1 MRVRSFIASLCLLV
15 AFAAIP
21 AQAEAQIQ
29 SRSAGSRFWVDVN
42 FGVNFHAQSE
52 TTFTFDYGQEWP
64 NNPAHTFIHATYDK
78 PSTAYPFDI
87 GGGYMFTNRFGVGA
101 SWSRYSME
109 DPALLQADVPDFD
122 AGFPN
127 GFGQAD
133 SDPLKRTESMFN
145 ISAMFNIMSNDR
157 MEFRAYA
164 GPTHFGYDATMI
176 FDIAWSQIFNSTGS
190 DVTIVDYET
199 REATGSGWGFH
210 AGADFSWMFTPNF
223 GVGAGL
229 RWAQGKVT
237 LEPEPLS
244 ETDQEITVG
253 GVQVLFGA
261 RFRFGRR

>member
-29 SRSAGSRFWVDVN
+29 SRAAGSRFWVDVN
-42 FGVNFHAQSE
+42 FGVNIHAQSE

-64 NNPAHTFIHATYDK
+64 DNPAHTIIGATYDK
-78 PSTAYPFDI
+78 PSTAVPFDI

-101 SWSRYSME
+101 SWTRYSME
-109 DPALLQADVPDFD
+109 DPATLTADVPDFE

-127 GFGQAD
+127 GFGTAQ

-145 ISAMFNIMSNDR
+145 ISAMFVIAQNDR
-157 MEFRAYA
+157 MELRAYA
-164 GPTHFGYDATMI
+164 GPSFFSLDSTMI
-176 FDIAWSQIFNSTGS
+176 FDISWTQTFNPDGS
-190 DVTIVDYET
+190 DVAIVDYET
-199 REATGSGWGFH
+199 REATGSGIGFH
-210 AGADFSWMFTPNF
+210 AGADFAWMFTRNF
-223 GVGAGL
+223 GVGAGF
-229 RWAQGKVT
+229 RWAQGKVD

-244 ETDQEITVG
+244 ETNQELTVG